1 MDTTEHNAPE
11 QHAAVPD
18 TTVPHSS
25 VPHSAVPTSI
35 DDDGLRIFDDVHE
48 VRGEPVAFVGLQ
60 LMAVILSYSF
70 ALGVLVVVL
79 VPAALALTLLWP
91 YLLQILFP
99 HVSGL

>member
-1 MDTTEHNAPE
+1 MDTTEHN
-11 QHAAVPD
+11 
-18 TTVPHSS
+18 TTPHNTTQ
-25 VPHSAVPTSI
+25 PNIA
-35 DDDGLRIFDDVHE
+35 DDDGLTIFDDVHE

-79 VPAALALTLLWP
+79 VPVALALTLLWP

-99 HVSGL
+99 AASGW

>member
-11 QHAAVPD
+11 FHTPVQSTPGHNTLPD
-18 TTVPHSS
+18 V
-25 VPHSAVPTSI
+25 A
-35 DDDGLRIFDDVHE
+35 DGDGLTIFDDVHE

-79 VPAALALTLLWP
+79 VPVALALTLLWP

-99 HVSGL
+99 AASGW

>member
-1 MDTTEHNAPE
+1 MDTTQHN
-11 QHAAVPD
+11 
-18 TTVPHSS
+18 TTPHNTTQ
-25 VPHSAVPTSI
+25 PNIA
-35 DDDGLRIFDDVHE
+35 DDDGLTIFDDVHE

-79 VPAALALTLLWP
+79 VPVALALTLLWP

-99 HVSGL
+99 AASGW

>member
-1 MDTTEHNAPE
+1 MDTTEHN
-11 QHAAVPD
+11 
-18 TTVPHSS
+18 TTPHNTTQ
-25 VPHSAVPTSI
+25 PNIA
-35 DDDGLRIFDDVHE
+35 DGDGLTIFDDVHE

-79 VPAALALTLLWP
+79 VPVALALTLLWP

-99 HVSGL
+99 AASGW